1 MCFCAIAWVSNRSI
15 SITQYRCKTSMS
27 SREGGL
33 TFLLSFLDLYSGFN
47 SAMCHHEP
55 DRRDTWLTLMIIV
68 GTQNIG
74 NTRETAR
81 NCAEKG
87 RHIVG
92 EIVIM
97 LRYFKSFCFNVQ
109 KTPEV
114 SYTWILGVVVRSYRE
129 DPTHPL
135 HKNHRSHSP
144 NPCRKSYEGQGFR
157 FLCDFMWFG
166 PQLHDRHTIDVKF
179 VPTCF
184 VVKYSYM
191 SKFLEP

>member
-15 SITQYRCKTSMS
+15 TITQYRCKTSMS

-97 LRYFKSFCFNVQ
+97 LRYFKSFLFQCSKDSRGVLHLDTWCGSSFVSGGPN
-109 KTPEV
+109 TP
-114 SYTWILGVVVRSYRE
+114 T
-129 DPTHPL
+129 
-135 HKNHRSHSP
+135 
-144 NPCRKSYEGQGFR
+144 
-157 FLCDFMWFG
+157 
-166 PQLHDRHTIDVKF
+166 PQESSFTQ
-179 VPTCF
+179 P
-184 VVKYSYM
+184 
-191 SKFLEP
+191 